1 MALWKSHLLSDIR
14 GSING
19 TVFARN
25 RGGAYAR
32 NRTVP
37 IQPGG
42 QLQQVTRQAVSV
54 LSSRWRDT
62 LTPGQRDGWDA
73 YALATPI
80 PNSLGDPRNVGGL
93 GMYVRGNAIRVQAG
107 LPVVDNAPTAGFPT
121 IGLVFASSFAAG
133 VLIVEFDA
141 SQPWVD
147 EDGSHLVVFASRPV
161 SQAVNFFKGPYRRA
175 GIIDGDS
182 TTAPTSPQNVNYP
195 FGQSVQAGS
204 RIFTRAVVISADG
217 RASDSSFASVDV
229 N

>member
-1 MALWKSHLLSDIR
+1 MALWKSHLLSEIR

-42 QLQQVTRQAVSV
+42 QLQQATRQAISV
-54 LSSRWRDT
+54 LSSNWRGV
-62 LTPGQRDGWDA
+62 LTAGQRDGWDA

-93 GMYVRGNAIRVQAG
+93 GMYVRGNALRVQAG
-107 LPVVDNAPTAGFPT
+107 LPVVNSPPTSGFPT
-121 IGLVFASSFAAG
+121 IGLVFPASFAMG
-133 VLIVEFDA
+133 VFVMSFDD
-141 SQPWVD
+141 SQPWLD

-175 GIIDGDS
+175 GIVNGDS
-182 TTAPTSPQNVNYP
+182 GSPPTSPANVTYP

-217 RASDSSFASVDV
+217 RASDSSFAHVDV

>member
-1 MALWKSHLLSDIR
+1 MALIKSTILSEVR

-19 TVFARN
+19 VTFARN

-32 NRTVP
+32 NRSVP

-42 QLQQVTRQAVSV
+42 QLQQATRQAISL
-54 LSSRWRDT
+54 LSSRWRGV

-73 YALATPI
+73 YAAATPI

-107 LPVVDNAPTAGFPT
+107 LPLVDNGPTSGFPQ

-133 VLIVEFDA
+133 VLIVEFDDA
-141 SQPWVD
+141 LPWVD

-182 TTAPTSPQNVNYP
+182 TTAPTSPQNINYP
-195 FGQSVQAGS
+195 FGQSVQPGS
-204 RIFTRAVVISADG
+204 RIFTRAVVIDAAG
-217 RASDSSFASVDV
+217 RQSDSSFASVDV